1 MRAPLHPFARW
12 PRRARHA
19 AIWLALLLLFSQLLR
34 AAEPPAPTTQIHWLR
49 LAQGAAPPGHDGS

>member
-1 MRAPLHPFARW
+1 MIGALLHAFARW

-34 AAEPPAPTTQIHWLR
+34 AAEPPAPSPPIHWLT
-49 LAQGAAPPGHDGS
+49 LSPGG